1 MTTPAYND
9 DHDFLVVRAVRILAD
24 ALDPVVADMATAQK
38 YDRYRAGDGGGRPP
52 STLAD
57 TPDASEVLG
66 AMLDCWGEVFQPYFG
81 DDEHTQVRQIV
92 CNVRSI
98 HNYYVDLHTDAE
110 CDYEPYEAL
119 GEIARLLRRFYIDHA
134 ARQVDELKRELGSLM
149 YGQSAAT
156 GQSAAGDN
164 VVVTK
169 DALEALIA
177 NAVSLEVARQLRSEL
192 DRVGLC
198 PPEGDAP
205 PTPGTEPA
213 LSLPSVPPV
222 GAFADDDV
230 VPMAVPASAV
240 VDVAPVSAEN
250 VRLARDAFN
259 QGFARADRG
268 EYDQA
273 IADFTAAIEL
283 NPQYAQAYNNRALP
297 TSDKEIMTGP

>member
-1 MTTPAYND
+1 MTTPAHNGDY
-9 DHDFLVVRAVRILAD
+9 HFQVVKAVGILAA

-38 YDRYRAGDGGGRPP
+38 YDRYRAGDGGERPR
-52 STLAD
+52 STQAD
-57 TPDASEVLG
+57 TPDAAAVLE
-66 AMLDCWGEVFQPYFG
+66 AMLDCWGEVFHPYFG
-81 DDEHTQVRQIV
+81 DDKHWEVRQIV
-92 CNVRSI
+92 CNLSSI
-98 HNYYVDLHTDAE
+98 VSYYVGQHDGAE

-134 ARQVDELKRELGSLM
+134 ARQVDELKWELGSLM
-149 YGQSAAT
+149 YGQSAA
-156 GQSAAGDN
+156 GAQSAAGDN

-192 DRVGLC
+192 DRVGLR
-198 PPEGDAP
+198 PPEGDVP

-222 GAFADDDV
+222 EASSDTDAAPV
-230 VPMAVPASAV
+230 AVPASAAG
-240 VDVAPVSAEN
+240 DVAPVSAAN

-268 EYDQA
+268 EYDPSYSGLYRGHRVEPAVRRSLQQPGA
-273 IADFTAAIEL
+273 RL
-283 NPQYAQAYNNRALP
+283 PQTRRL
-297 TSDKEIMTGP
+297 